1 MKTNN
6 TTVSYFVATLTLI
19 FITLKLTDYIDWS
32 WWLVLGPLW
41 MPTAFV
47 ISVILPAWVIYT
59 VVVEKRKIKEKLEKD
74 TEDHLE
80 ALEGIDMNSKKH

>member
-1 MKTNN
+1 MKTN
-6 TTVSYFVATLTLI
+6 YFVATLTLI
-19 FITLKLTDYIDWS
+19 FITLKLTDHIDWS

-41 MPTAFV
+41 MPIAFV
-47 ISVILPAWVIYT
+47 ISVILPAWAIYT

>member
-1 MKTNN
+1 MKTN
-6 TTVSYFVATLTLI
+6 YFVTTLTLI
-19 FITLKLTDYIDWS
+19 FITLKLTDHIDWS

-41 MPTAFV
+41 MPIAFV